1 MWLAE
6 SLTYSALRSMV
17 YITDIVVSRTSPLHE
32 RFGYFASH
40 KLPLGESR

>member
-6 SLTYSALRSMV
+6 SLTYSPLRSMV
-17 YITDIVVSRTSPLHE
+17 STDIVVSRTSPLHE

-40 KLPLGESR
+40 KLSLG